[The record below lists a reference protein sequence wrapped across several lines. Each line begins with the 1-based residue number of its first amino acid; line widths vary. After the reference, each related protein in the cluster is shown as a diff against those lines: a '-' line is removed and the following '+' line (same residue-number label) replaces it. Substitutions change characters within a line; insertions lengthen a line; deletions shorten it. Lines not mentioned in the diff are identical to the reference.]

1 MGCESSSISTF
12 VPLERSTFRYA
23 RRASP
28 LFSFFRY
35 RKMKERLG
43 MTEIRKQA
51 NRLNFGE
58 IEADAYQDDLG
69 FSMGLMKK
77 GGKGSGGIRAA
88 QVNKAT
94 NARMSQKLQR
104 HLAKQQQVTYHSLS
118 QNFPV

>member
-1 MGCESSSISTF
+1 
-12 VPLERSTFRYA
+12 
-23 RRASP
+23 
-28 LFSFFRY
+28 
-35 RKMKERLG
+35 

-69 FSMGLMKK
+69 FSMGLLKK

-94 NARMSQKLQR
+94 NARMSQKLQKQ
-104 HLAKQQQVTYHSLS
+104 LAKQQQV
-118 QNFPV
+118 